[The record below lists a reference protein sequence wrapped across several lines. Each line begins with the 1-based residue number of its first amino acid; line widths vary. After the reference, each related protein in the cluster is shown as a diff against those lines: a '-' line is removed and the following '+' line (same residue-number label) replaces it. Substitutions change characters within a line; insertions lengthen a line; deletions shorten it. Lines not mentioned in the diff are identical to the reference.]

1 MIESRPVWKLHGAE
15 SARVDDD
22 LVIEEPLEIRVRGRS
37 VAVTMRTPG
46 PRNRLESDGGRHESD
61 THDAELAAG
70 FLLSEGLIH
79 SANDIARIDPC
90 TRTTDGNIINVF
102 LAPGV
107 EIDFDRL
114 SRHVFSSS
122 SCGVCGKATIESL
135 HRQFDPIRSDM
146 RIDRTALDA
155 LPAKLREAQACFDR
169 TGGLH
174 AAALFDVK
182 GDLLTVREDIGRH
195 NAVDK
200 VLGHALL
207 QRMSPLTHHGLLVSG
222 RVSFEIIQKAL
233 AAGVPLVAAISA
245 PSTLAVELAEASGMT
260 VVGFLR
266 EGRMNLYCG
275 ESRIRNR

>member
-1 MIESRPVWKLHGAE
+1 MIESRPVWKLTGDE

-37 VAVTMRTPG
+37 VAVTMRTPETG
-46 PRNRLESDGGRHESD
+46 DQRD
-61 THDAELAAG
+61 TQDAELAAG
-70 FLLSEGLIH
+70 FLLSEGMIH
-79 SANDIARIDPC
+79 SADDIARIDPC
-90 TRTTDGNIINVF
+90 TRAPDGNIINVF

-107 EIDFDRL
+107 EIDFDRM

-135 HRQFDPIRSDM
+135 HQHFEPIKSDVC
-146 RIDRTALDA
+146 IDRTTLDGM
-155 LPAKLREAQACFDR
+155 PAKLREAQACFDR

-174 AAALFDVK
+174 AAALFDAA
-182 GDLLTVREDIGRH
+182 GNLIQVREDIGRH

-207 QRMSPLTHHGLLVSG
+207 QRMTPLNRHGLLVSG
-222 RVSFEIIQKAL
+222 RISFEIIQKAL
-233 AAGVPLVAAISA
+233 SAGVPMIAAISA

-260 VVGFLR
+260 LVGFLR
-266 EGRMNLYCG
+266 DGRMNIYCG
-275 ESRIRNR
+275 QARITTR

>member
-1 MIESRPVWKLHGAE
+1 MIESRLIWKLNGGTPV
-15 SARVDDD
+15 RVDDD

-37 VAVTMRTPG
+37 VAVTMRTPATSNE
-46 PRNRLESDGGRHESD
+46 RD
-61 THDAELAAG
+61 TQDAELAVG

-79 SANDIARIDPC
+79 CGDDIARIDPC

-107 EIDFDRL
+107 ELDLDRL

-135 HRQFDPIRSDM
+135 HQQFEQIRSDM
-146 RIDRTALDA
+146 RIDRKTLDA
-155 LPAKLREAQACFDR
+155 LPAKLRESQACFDR

-174 AAALFDVK
+174 AAALFDAK
-182 GDLLTVREDIGRH
+182 GELLTVREDIGRH

-200 VLGHALL
+200 ALGYALL
-207 QRMSPLTHHGLLVSG
+207 KRMTPLHRHGLLVSG

-233 AAGVPLVAAISA
+233 AAGVPIVAAISA

-266 EGRMNLYCG
+266 AGRMNLYSG
-275 ESRIRNR
+275 ESRIQGR